1 MKHLMITITMV
12 LILSNVFAS
21 PNNYKVKDY
30 VVTNKGIKYFEKL
43 RTRADYSLIA
53 LNTYGEKFKF
63 QREDVRAFRKNGKE
77 YKHFYMVKKGS
88 NFVKSVFLERLSTRA
103 GYTIY
108 KKIRFFGEPEIT
120 DFYVY
125 YKGKLELQLDTENYK
140 TVLSFFS
147 PYCNLIY
154 NT

>member
-1 MKHLMITITMV
+1 MKKLMITMTTV

-43 RTRADYSLIA
+43 RSGANYSLIA
-53 LNTYGEKFKF
+53 LNTDGEKLRFN
-63 QREDVRAFRKNGKE
+63 REDIKAFRKNGKE

-88 NFVKSVFLERLSTRA
+88 NFVKSVFLERLCTRA

-108 KKIRFFGEPEIT
+108 KKIRFFGESELT

-125 YKGKLELQLDTENYK
+125 YKGNLELRLDTENYK

-147 PYCNLIY
+147 PYCNLMY
-154 NT
+154 NG